1 MGLELDKLEE
11 YVLERLKNLTD
22 ISVYNTDVPSNKTY
36 PYVVMAFVPCSY
48 NVRHRKDWQLELNF
62 WDNKKNNSDLIQAS
76 IDIKNGKVV
85 DDVEIIGMNN
95 STQVENEGFYVSNI
109 EFESPIPEP
118 EPDICRYNQRYLI
131 KVD

>member
-11 YVLERLKNLTD
+11 YVLQRLKNLTD
-22 ISVYNTDVPSNKTY
+22 ISVYNTDVPSNKTF
-36 PYVVMAFVPCSY
+36 PYVVMMFTPCSY

-76 IDIKNGKVV
+76 INIKNGRVV
-85 DDVEIIGMNN
+85 DDVEYKGLNN
-95 STQVENEGFYVSNI
+95 STQVEDEGFYVANI
-109 EFESPIPEP
+109 EFESPISEP